1 MKPVNILLVDDND
14 DIRAIMKIA
23 LAVEPEI
30 GEIREADDG
39 AAAVAICG
47 AWRPDVV
54 VLDLWMPGMDGGLAS
69 EQIRSL
75 HPNAQIVA
83 YSAALEKKP
92 DWADEYLG
100 KDEIPDPGY
109 LIELARNGTRR

>member
-14 DIRAIMKIA
+14 DVRAIMRIV

-30 GEIREADDG
+30 GEIREAGDG
-39 AAAVAICG
+39 GAAVAICG
-47 AWRPDVV
+47 AFQPDVV
-54 VLDLWMPGMDGGLAS
+54 VLDLSMPHMDGGLAS
-69 EQIRSL
+69 EKIRSL

-92 DWADEYLG
+92 EWADEYFG
-100 KDEIPDPGY
+100 KDQIPDPGY

>member
-14 DIRAIMKIA
+14 DVRAIMRIV

-30 GEIREADDG
+30 GEIREAGDG

-47 AWRPDVV
+47 AFQPDVV
-54 VLDLWMPGMDGGLAS
+54 VLDLSMPRMDGGLAS
-69 EQIRSL
+69 EKIRSM

-83 YSAALEKKP
+83 YSAALETKP
-92 DWADEYLG
+92 EWADEYFG

-109 LIELARNGTRR
+109 LIDLARNGTRR